1 MTDEAHGGRDVS
13 PPRHY
18 FLPEAEPPAGPYSAG
33 PTADQI
39 AAATGEGEVF
49 RLGVAALV
57 PLSRPQGCLAYDR
70 DDLGQLR
77 LVQRWIAPEGPLPT
91 ASPLAIADQVQGWWM
106 ARLQA
111 AGGSG
116 PLPGCRP
123 APLGGQPGTFVV
135 PLLAGELLHG
145 MVVLQDCAGGTLDPD
160 AEREVVAIATAMSLA
175 LYAFVLKGRLAEAVL
190 PEQVAEAI
198 TQERRRIARDIH
210 DGVAQSLAYLLLKA
224 ELLDRL
230 IERDPAGAREQAS
243 LLRTSLQQAVTEL
256 RRCIGDL
263 RRPSTGQIAGITG
276 QLRTLV
282 SSLGELPNLELAMQQ
297 VSGVRLAP
305 EVERTVIG
313 IVRESLHNIRKH
325 AAANSVRVE
334 VQQEGE
340 HLRVLV
346 QDDGKGFQPG
356 QGPDDPDLHFGV
368 KQMRELAQELGG
380 DVTITSAP
388 GAGARVEASIP
399 LTPGRADPR

>member
-1 MTDEAHGGRDVS
+1 MTDEAQGGTM
-13 PPRHY
+13 PPGRY
-18 FLPEAEPPAGPYSAG
+18 FAPAPAPAAGYILAG

-39 AAATGEGEVF
+39 AAATGEAEVF

-57 PLSRPQGCLAYDR
+57 PLARPRSCLAYDR

-77 LVQRWIAPEGPLPT
+77 LVQRWIAPDGPLPA

-111 AGGSG
+111 GGGSG

-123 APLGGQPGTFVV
+123 APLGGPPGTFVV

-145 MVVLQDCAGGTLDPD
+145 MVVLQDCPGGGDALDQ
-160 AEREVVAIATAMSLA
+160 ATEREVVAVATAMSLS

-276 QLRTLV
+276 QLRSLV

-346 QDDGKGFQPG
+346 EDDGRGFQPG
-356 QGPDDPDLHFGV
+356 QGPAEPELHFGV

-399 LTPGRADPR
+399 ISPGRAEQG